1 MDGSEN
7 RLPWVWM
14 EEEVRER
21 LTKVDKFKISGG
33 RVYYWILVCVVVGE
47 PTPKYGAKNKIK
59 NSLFRYVE
67 RRVEP

>member
-14 EEEVRER
+14 EEVRER
-21 LTKVDKFKISGG
+21 LTKVDEFKISGG
-33 RVYYWILVCVVVGE
+33 RVYYCILVCVVEFE

-59 NSLFRYVE
+59 KSLFRYVE